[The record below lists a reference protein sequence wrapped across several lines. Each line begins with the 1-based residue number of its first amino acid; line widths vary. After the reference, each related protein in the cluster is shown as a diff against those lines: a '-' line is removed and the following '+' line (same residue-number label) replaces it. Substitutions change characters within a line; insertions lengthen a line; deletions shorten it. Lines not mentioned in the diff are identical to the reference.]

1 MPAGDFGRIFANSY
15 RKSFLLCA
23 AHDYSSHVAAC
34 RINNLQL
41 ELAKIRLSRARQ
53 QAVLAM
59 RRSSNAPLRLMPHT
73 FVDRSLSARIV
84 GQPIV
89 AAVGF

>member
-41 ELAKIRLSRARQ
+41 ELAKIR
-53 QAVLAM
+53 
-59 RRSSNAPLRLMPHT
+59 
-73 FVDRSLSARIV
+73 RIV
-84 GQPIV
+84 GENGLSHDV
-89 AAVGF
+89 AQTLVSAAPRLFSALRDVQNS